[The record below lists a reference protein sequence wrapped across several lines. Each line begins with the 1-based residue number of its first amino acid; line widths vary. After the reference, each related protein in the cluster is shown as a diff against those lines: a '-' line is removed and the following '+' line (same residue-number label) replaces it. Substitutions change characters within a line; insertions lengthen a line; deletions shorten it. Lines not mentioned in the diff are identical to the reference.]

1 MVSGILSPAGGR
13 LEHQGGDRIS
23 SDAESLEPRGEWVYR
38 AGRGTN
44 GQGASRG
51 QRCRGASAAGGLGF
65 LADAAG
71 ELKRFAEGS
80 SLTGRMKS
88 NVSVA
93 REPDRRLDL
102 GFCEA

>member
-1 MVSGILSPAGGR
+1 M
-13 LEHQGGDRIS
+13 
-23 SDAESLEPRGEWVYR
+23 YR

-51 QRCRGASAAGGLGF
+51 QRCREASAAGGLG
-65 LADAAG
+65 LLSDAAG
-71 ELKRFAEGS
+71 EFNRLAEGS
-80 SLTGRMKS
+80 SLTGRMES

-102 GFCEA
+102 GFGEA